1 MLFRSINKIIITFI
15 FQDEANNIDDDDMDS
30 FFTVKK
36 KTKEEKEQEEEDYK
50 TFLLENMAEVYI

>member
-1 MLFRSINKIIITFI
+1 
-15 FQDEANNIDDDDMDS
+15 MDS